1 MSVALAGL
9 WISVITGA
17 FFGLAVVPILLFI
30 AVDFR
35 TTMSP
40 PEEASLTVS
49 RKVSETK
56 VLMNDPVLVELTLEN
71 RGPRVQM
78 LFLRDTPPATCEVV
92 RGSTCMLC
100 GLGTGERATLRYEVK
115 LGEPGEYV
123 FGSCHLRSQSMFGL
137 MERRFDLPA
146 SMTIRVY
153 PRRLVKSLATGP
165 AKAFGWSGMT
175 PSKYKG
181 GRLDFIDIR
190 EYAVGDP
197 LKDVNWKAS
206 ARRGKTLVNEWRIE
220 RGLDCVIVID
230 LSSESLPKVGD
241 WNARPDVITAAYE
254 LTSSLVAAGN
264 RVGMLVMG
272 RILKKIPPGF
282 GSRHLQLMVENLVDS
297 QEGTI
302 WSMGYTEGFLEM
314 FFRRQYAMRGGTLF
328 FVFAWPSPEL
338 FDTVTSL
345 SEKGFTCN
353 SVLVDVLGKEEGALT
368 RQKLL
373 EPKEAEFGLRFAKAE
388 EDFHMGTL
396 NSISDVYVWRA
407 GEGFTEARKR
417 AKR

>member
-1 MSVALAGL
+1 VALAGL

-35 TTMSP
+35 TTLSQS
-40 PEEASLTVS
+40 EEAGLTVS

-56 VLMNDPVLVELTLEN
+56 ALMNDPVLVELTLEN
-71 RGPRVQM
+71 HGPRVQM
-78 LFLRDTPPATCEVV
+78 LFFQDTPPATSEIV

-100 GLGTGERATLRYEVK
+100 GLGTGGRATLRYEVK
-115 LGEPGEYV
+115 FGNPGEHN
-123 FGSCHLRSQSMFGL
+123 FGSCHLRLQSMFGL
-137 MERRFDLPA
+137 TERRLDLPA
-146 SMTIRVY
+146 PMTIRVY
-153 PRRLVKSLATGP
+153 PRHLVKSLATGP
-165 AKAFGWSGMT
+165 AKAFGWSGAT
-175 PSKYKG
+175 PSRYKG
-181 GRLDFIDIR
+181 GRLDFVDIR

-197 LKDVNWKAS
+197 LKDVNWRAS
-206 ARRGKTLVNEWRIE
+206 ARMGRTLVNEWRIE
-220 RGLDCVIVID
+220 RGLDCVIVVD

-241 WNARPDVITAAYE
+241 WDARSDVITAAYE

-272 RILKKIPPGF
+272 SILKKIRPGF

-297 QEGTI
+297 QEGSV
-302 WSMGYTEGFLEM
+302 WSMGYTEEFLEM
-314 FFRRQYAMRGGTLF
+314 FFRRQYTMRGGTLF

-338 FDTVTSL
+338 FDTVASL

-353 SVLVDVLGKEEGALT
+353 SVLVDVLGKEESALT

-373 EPKEAEFGLRFAKAE
+373 ASKEAEFGLRFARAE
-388 EDFHMGTL
+388 EDFHKGML
-396 NSISDVYVWRA
+396 NSASDVYVWRA
-407 GEGFTEARKR
+407 GEGFTEARRR
-417 AKR
+417 ARR